1 LNAPFFFGGI
11 GLLLLL
17 DVGLVELDPLG
28 SDLLGL
34 NLGQIALGKVGT
46 VMAEATV
53 TVVDG
58 EEGIS
63 FDPTERMSYGVG
75 VLVGLVGICRRTNID
90 R

>member
-1 LNAPFFFGGI
+1 M
-11 GLLLLL
+11 
-17 DVGLVELDPLG
+17 ELDPLG